1 MKMKNSILFVTI
13 IFGAFFVNAQEKGTS
28 QINVGYG
35 MASTPEIID
44 AFTGILS
51 YPASLGIISASN
63 LKSTGA
69 MHINY
74 KFAIENKWIL
84 GVTTG
89 FSDTTQDISVNN
101 AVIGEQK
108 YRALTFAIES
118 DYRYISNPSFQI
130 YSGLGAGIT
139 INKGEFEPNST
150 KETSIHD
157 NSSYFN
163 YKVTALGLRVGK
175 KLAGFLELGFGY
187 KGIVSAGISYQ
198 F

>member
-1 MKMKNSILFVTI
+1 
-13 IFGAFFVNAQEKGTS
+13 
-28 QINVGYG
+28 

-51 YPASLGIISASN
+51 YPASLGIISTSN

-84 GVTTG
+84 GATTG

-187 KGIVSAGISYQ
+187 KGILSAGISYQ